1 MTYLDE
7 LSRAM
12 EELGRWPWTI
22 FMGQAVGCPGT
33 GMTQTFKNV
42 ARDKLLELPVT
53 EDMQLGMATGMSLA
67 GYMPI
72 CVYPRINFMMLAMGQ
87 LVLHLDALPRYSRYK
102 PRVIIRTAVAT
113 AVPLDPGHQHLGD
126 YSGALR
132 DMLETVKVVNLT
144 EVGQVFGAYMEATEA
159 PRSTLIVEYVSLYQ
173 MRECDPVSRLPEW
186 VGHQ

>member
-12 EELGRWPWTI
+12 EELARWPWTI

-33 GMTQTFKNV
+33 GMTQTLKNV

-53 EDMQLGMATGMSLA
+53 EDMQLGMATGMSLT
-67 GYMPI
+67 GCLPI

-87 LVLHLDALPRYSRYK
+87 LVLHLDALPRYSRYRPK
-102 PRVIIRTAVAT
+102 VIIRTAVAT
-113 AVPLDPGHQHLGD
+113 AVPLDPGYQHLGD
-126 YSGALR
+126 YSMAMR

-144 EVGQVFGAYMEATEA
+144 APEQVFGAYMEAAEA